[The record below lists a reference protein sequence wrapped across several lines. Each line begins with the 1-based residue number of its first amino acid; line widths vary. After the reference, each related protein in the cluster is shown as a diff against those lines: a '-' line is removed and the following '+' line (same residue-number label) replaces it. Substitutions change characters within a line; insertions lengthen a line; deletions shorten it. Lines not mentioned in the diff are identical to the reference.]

1 MSKWKTIFTN
11 RSVSKP
17 VNRKVENIIK
27 NTKSLSIKELKEQSD
42 ALYAERLTKEDE
54 LIKALEDN
62 KLKSEK
68 LIKQAKALKVKKEK
82 QNKSQETAVAS

>member
-27 NTKSLSIKELKEQSD
+27 NTKSLSIKELKEQIEFLQNLKGKSD
-42 ALYAERLTKEDE
+42 D
-54 LIKALEDN
+54 
-62 KLKSEK
+62 
-68 LIKQAKALKVKKEK
+68 
-82 QNKSQETAVAS
+82 

>member
-1 MSKWKTIFTN
+1 MSKWETIFTN

-42 ALYAERLTKEDE
+42 ALYTERLTKEDE

-68 LIKQAKALKVKKEK
+68 LIKQAKVLKVKKEK
-82 QNKSQETAVAS
+82 QNKSQETAAAS